1 MAKQNRSSMSIE
13 EVVKSYYDTKEKF
26 DTVSKKFDA
35 IKKDFYSK
43 MDDEF
48 KENQTKL
55 EVEYFAEAYEV
66 TRIQKNNLE
75 FDIGK
80 LERSLDK
87 ETLKQVVVRH
97 YSITDYERFV
107 KYLKS
112 IGADPAKVKE
122 FLAVT
127 KDVDTSAIDRL
138 AELGKI
144 DASVV
149 EKAATVIKGKPY
161 YKVKKL

>member
-87 ETLKQVVVRH
+87 ETLKQVITRH
-97 YSITDYERFV
+97 YSIIDYDRFV

-144 DASVV
+144 DTSVV
-149 EKAATVIKGKPY
+149 EKAATVTKGKPY

>member
-43 MDDEF
+43 MDGEF

-66 TRIQKNNLE
+66 TRIQKSNLE

-97 YSITDYERFV
+97 YAITDYERFV

-122 FLAVT
+122 FLTVT

-149 EKAATVIKGKPY
+149 EKAATVTKGKPY

>member
-80 LERSLDK
+80 LERSFDK
-87 ETLKQVVVRH
+87 ETLKQVITRH
-97 YSITDYERFV
+97 YSITDYDRFV

-144 DASVV
+144 DTSMV
-149 EKAATVIKGKPY
+149 EKAATVTKGKPY

>member
-48 KENQTKL
+48 KENQTKF

-75 FDIGK
+75 FDVGK

-149 EKAATVIKGKPY
+149 EKAATVTKGKPY